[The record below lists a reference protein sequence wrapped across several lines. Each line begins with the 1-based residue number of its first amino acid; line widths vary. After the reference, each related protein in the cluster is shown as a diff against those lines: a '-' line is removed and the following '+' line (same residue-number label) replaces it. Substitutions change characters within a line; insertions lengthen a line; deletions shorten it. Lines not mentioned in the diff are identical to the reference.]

1 MVKKV
6 VASLALAGSMAVGSA
21 GVAAAAPAPHCA
33 NAPARIARLQTEEAQ
48 VASAVTSLQALHPHG
63 RRETARLDR
72 QIAALT
78 RMETSL
84 SARLAALQAACPA
97 GGPDT
102 TVGSTSAV

>member
-1 MVKKV
+1 
-6 VASLALAGSMAVGSA
+6 
-21 GVAAAAPAPHCA
+21 
-33 NAPARIARLQTEEAQ
+33 
-48 VASAVTSLQALHPHG
+48 VTSLQALHPHG